1 MEVIFNFQNENCWTW
16 FKHGVAK
23 KSNIHTQKY
32 VYDREL
38 SCAMIQK
45 KNITIDTKN
54 HNNNQWILWQDKYNT
69 IYNVIKYK
77 TLDQFW

>member
-1 MEVIFNFQNENCWTW
+1 
-16 FKHGVAK
+16 
-23 KSNIHTQKY
+23 
-32 VYDREL
+32 
-38 SCAMIQK
+38 MIQK